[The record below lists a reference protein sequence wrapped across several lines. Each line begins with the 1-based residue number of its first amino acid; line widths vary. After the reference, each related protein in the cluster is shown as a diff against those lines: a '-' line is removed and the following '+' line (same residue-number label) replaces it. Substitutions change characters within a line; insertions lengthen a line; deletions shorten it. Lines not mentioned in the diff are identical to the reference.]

1 MLVLYRAVSR
11 LAGPAAG
18 LIAALIVA
26 ASPATVALN
35 RGNISDSLMILLLV
49 LAADAV
55 SAAIADRERA
65 RRARAGLAHPGRRS
79 GSGSPSRPR

>member
-1 MLVLYRAVSR
+1 VRALAFHTWVIIFPQVVEGVLTVLVLYRAVSR

-35 RGNISDSLMILLLV
+35 RGT
-49 LAADAV
+49 
-55 SAAIADRERA
+55 
-65 RRARAGLAHPGRRS
+65 
-79 GSGSPSRPR
+79 SPTR